1 MYPTSHTSTNPVS
14 AQARSSN
21 DWVGALSAS
30 GTAREVA
37 LSELRQLLVRGL
49 GHALARQGIGSAEVE
64 DFVQEA
70 LLKILNSLGEFRGEG
85 RFVAWA
91 LRIAVRVAYSELRRR
106 RWQDVPYEEM
116 TSLPSPASAAST
128 APPDPERLAIQQ
140 RMLAEL
146 ERAILETLTL
156 RQRQALVA
164 EYVHRVPLE
173 EIARRLGISRNAVY
187 KLLFD
192 ARQRLRRSLT
202 AAGWSPDELASL
214 IEA

>member
-1 MYPTSHTSTNPVS
+1 MNPTPLTSTNHVS
-14 AQARSSN
+14 VFARNSD
-21 DWVGALSAS
+21 DWVRALGESGA
-30 GTAREVA
+30 AREVA

-49 GHALARQGIGSAEVE
+49 GHALARQGTTCAEVE

-70 LLKILNSLGEFRGEG
+70 LLKILDSLGDFRGEG

-116 TSLPSPASAAST
+116 TSLPSTSSAGGT
-128 APPDPERLAIQQ
+128 APRDPERQAMQQ

-146 ERAILETLTL
+146 DRAIVETLTL

-202 AAGWSPDELASL
+202 AAGWSPDEIASL
-214 IEA
+214 IDA